1 MNWYIFCN
9 AFDIEK
15 FNNINTKVNINYQ
28 QMKNK
33 FILINNFD
41 GEVLF
46 DPGKIENKV
55 ISDRMKFLFNDHYR
69 NNFMTK
75 EEVAVEE
82 MENFKKE
89 VKYLFEILGV
99 LFK

>member
-1 MNWYIFCN
+1 
-9 AFDIEK
+9 
-15 FNNINTKVNINYQ
+15 
-28 QMKNK
+28 MKNK